1 MKRICIYVALGVL
14 GAFSAH
20 AQEINIGQTVARKIS
35 DDKVEVS
42 FSMDCSTLRLPSRRQ
57 MVITPLI
64 ISRSES
70 DTLAL
75 PSVCIAGRNR
85 YRMNK
90 RKERLYGKEYG
101 KAPVAG
107 EGQEMIRFN
116 RKRDMLLE
124 YNETVPAQEWMSG
137 ARVEIFR
144 ELQGCA
150 GCGEALG
157 NAPVAELPLFKE
169 EVERPN
175 LQIMVAQAEEKRRSF
190 TRSAYLNFK
199 VNQSALLA
207 DYMNNPVELAKIYSS
222 IDSIR
227 EDNNYRIARIEI
239 VGYSSPEGSYA
250 ANARL
255 SEQRAKALEQNL
267 KHAYQL
273 DDSMIDCRSVPE
285 NWEGLAAWLRE
296 YRPSYMQKVLDII
309 GQTPEPDARDA
320 KIKAIDGGKI
330 YNALLQEVYPKL
342 RLVEYT
348 VSYTVVPFSVEQ
360 GREIIKTRPDKMNH
374 NEMYQVA
381 ASYGEGSDEY
391 NRIIRMIAARF
402 PGDRIAN
409 NNAAIV
415 AWETGDYD
423 AMRVYLKRLEETG
436 RKEGAD
442 KLRERY
448 AKQLK

>member
-175 LQIMVAQAEEKRRSF
+175 LQILVAQAEEKRRSF

-423 AMRVYLKRLEETG
+423 AMRVYLKRLEEI
-436 RKEGAD
+436 KAE
-442 KLRERY
+442 
-448 AKQLK
+448 

>member
-1 MKRICIYVALGVL
+1 MALGVL

-144 ELQGCA
+144 VLLGCS

-227 EDNNYRIARIEI
+227 EDHNYRIARIEI

-423 AMRVYLKRLEETG
+423 AMRVYLKRLEEI
-436 RKEGAD
+436 KAE
-442 KLRERY
+442 
-448 AKQLK
+448 

>member
-1 MKRICIYVALGVL
+1 MALGVL

-42 FSMDCSTLRLPSRRQ
+42 FSMDCSTLRFPSRRQ

-207 DYMNNPVELAKIYSS
+207 DYMNNPAELAKIYSS

-267 KHAYQL
+267 KHAYKL
-273 DDSMIDCRSVPE
+273 DDSMMECRSVPE

-360 GREIIKTRPDKMNH
+360 GREIIRTRPDKMNH

-381 ASYGEGSDEY
+381 ARYGEGSDEY
-391 NRIIRMIAARF
+391 NRIILMIAARF

-423 AMRVYLKRLEETG
+423 AMRMYLKRLEEI
-436 RKEGAD
+436 KAE
-442 KLRERY
+442 
-448 AKQLK
+448 

>member
-150 GCGEALG
+150 GCEEALG

-423 AMRVYLKRLEETG
+423 AMRVYLKRLEEI
-436 RKEGAD
+436 KAE
-442 KLRERY
+442 
-448 AKQLK
+448 

>member
-101 KAPVAG
+101 KAPAAG

-144 ELQGCA
+144 GLQGCA

-157 NAPVAELPLFKE
+157 NAPVAELPVFKE

-175 LQIMVAQAEEKRRSF
+175 LQIMVAQTEEKRRSF

-207 DYMNNPVELAKIYSS
+207 DYMNNPAELAKIYSS

-227 EDNNYRIARIEI
+227 EDNNYRIARIKI
-239 VGYSSPEGSYA
+239 VGYSSPEGNYD

-255 SEQRAKALEQNL
+255 SEQRAKALVQNL
-267 KHAYQL
+267 KHAYKL
-273 DDSMIDCRSVPE
+273 DDSMIECRSVPE

-360 GREIIKTRPDKMNH
+360 GREIIRTRPDKMNH

-381 ASYGEGSDEY
+381 VSYGKGSDEY
-391 NRIIRMIAARF
+391 NRIIRMIADRF
-402 PGDRIAN
+402 PSDRMAN

-415 AWETGDYD
+415 AWEMGDYD
-423 AMRVYLKRLEETG
+423 AMQVYLKRLEGIKAE
-436 RKEGAD
+436 
-442 KLRERY
+442 
-448 AKQLK
+448 

>member
-1 MKRICIYVALGVL
+1 MALGLL

-20 AQEINIGQTVARKIS
+20 AQEINIGQTVAQKIS

-57 MVITPLI
+57 MIITPLI
-64 ISRSES
+64 ISRSEN

-101 KAPVAG
+101 KAPAAG

-273 DDSMIDCRSVPE
+273 DDSMMECRSVPE

-423 AMRVYLKRLEETG
+423 AMRVYLKRLEEI
-436 RKEGAD
+436 KAE
-442 KLRERY
+442 
-448 AKQLK
+448 

>member
-267 KHAYQL
+267 KHAYKL
-273 DDSMIDCRSVPE
+273 DDSMMECRSVPE

-360 GREIIKTRPDKMNH
+360 GREILRTRPDKMNH

-381 ASYGEGSDEY
+381 VSYGKGSDEY

-423 AMRVYLKRLEETG
+423 AMRVYLKRLEEI
-436 RKEGAD
+436 KAE
-442 KLRERY
+442 
-448 AKQLK
+448 

>member
-1 MKRICIYVALGVL
+1 MALGVL

-273 DDSMIDCRSVPE
+273 YDSMIDCRSVPE

-423 AMRVYLKRLEETG
+423 AMRVYLKRLEEI
-436 RKEGAD
+436 KAE
-442 KLRERY
+442 
-448 AKQLK
+448 

>member
-20 AQEINIGQTVARKIS
+20 AQEINIGHTVARKIS

-42 FSMDCSTLRLPSRRQ
+42 FSMDCSALRLPSRRQ

-101 KAPVAG
+101 KAPAAG
-107 EGQEMIRFN
+107 GGQEMIRFN
-116 RKRDMLLE
+116 RKRDMLLD
-124 YNETVPAQEWMSG
+124 YNETVPAQDWMSG

-267 KHAYQL
+267 KHAYKL

-360 GREIIKTRPDKMNH
+360 GREIIRTRPDKMNH

-381 ASYGEGSDEY
+381 ASYGKGSDEY

-423 AMRVYLKRLEETG
+423 AMRVYLKRLEEI
-436 RKEGAD
+436 KAE
-442 KLRERY
+442 
-448 AKQLK
+448 

>member
-330 YNALLQEVYPKL
+330 YNALLREVYPKL

-423 AMRVYLKRLEETG
+423 AMRVYLKRLEEI
-436 RKEGAD
+436 KAE
-442 KLRERY
+442 
-448 AKQLK
+448 

>member
-116 RKRDMLLE
+116 RKRDILLE

-423 AMRVYLKRLEETG
+423 AMRVYLKRLEEI
-436 RKEGAD
+436 KAE
-442 KLRERY
+442 
-448 AKQLK
+448 

>member
-1 MKRICIYVALGVL
+1 MKRICIYMALGLL

-57 MVITPLI
+57 MIITPLI
-64 ISRSES
+64 ISRSEN

-267 KHAYQL
+267 KHAYKL
-273 DDSMIDCRSVPE
+273 DDSMMECRSVPE

-320 KIKAIDGGKI
+320 KIRAIDGGKI
-330 YNALLQEVYPKL
+330 YNALLQEIYPKL

-423 AMRVYLKRLEETG
+423 AMRVYLKRLEEI
-436 RKEGAD
+436 KAE
-442 KLRERY
+442 
-448 AKQLK
+448 

>member
-1 MKRICIYVALGVL
+1 MKRIWIYVALGVL

-423 AMRVYLKRLEETG
+423 AMRVYLKRLEEI
-436 RKEGAD
+436 KAE
-442 KLRERY
+442 
-448 AKQLK
+448 

>member
-267 KHAYQL
+267 KHAYKL
-273 DDSMIDCRSVPE
+273 DDSMMECRSVPE

-423 AMRVYLKRLEETG
+423 AMRVYLKRLEEI
-436 RKEGAD
+436 KAE
-442 KLRERY
+442 
-448 AKQLK
+448 

>member
-1 MKRICIYVALGVL
+1 MKRICIYMALGLL

-57 MVITPLI
+57 MIITPLI
-64 ISRSES
+64 ISRSEN

-101 KAPVAG
+101 KAPAAG

-267 KHAYQL
+267 KHAYKL
-273 DDSMIDCRSVPE
+273 DDSMMECRSVPE

-320 KIKAIDGGKI
+320 KIRAIDGGKI
-330 YNALLQEVYPKL
+330 YNALLQEIYPKL

-423 AMRVYLKRLEETG
+423 AMRVYLKRLEEI
-436 RKEGAD
+436 KAE
-442 KLRERY
+442 
-448 AKQLK
+448 

>member
-1 MKRICIYVALGVL
+1 MALGLL

-57 MVITPLI
+57 MIITPLI
-64 ISRSES
+64 ISRSEN

-101 KAPVAG
+101 KAPAAG

-267 KHAYQL
+267 KHAYKL
-273 DDSMIDCRSVPE
+273 DDSMMECRSVPE

-320 KIKAIDGGKI
+320 KIRAIDGGKI
-330 YNALLQEVYPKL
+330 YNALLQEIYPKL

-423 AMRVYLKRLEETG
+423 AMRVYLKRLEEI
-436 RKEGAD
+436 KAE
-442 KLRERY
+442 
-448 AKQLK
+448 

>member
-239 VGYSSPEGSYA
+239 VGNSSPEGSYA

-423 AMRVYLKRLEETG
+423 AMRVYLKRLEEI
-436 RKEGAD
+436 KAE
-442 KLRERY
+442 
-448 AKQLK
+448 

>member
-90 RKERLYGKEYG
+90 RIERLYGKEYG

-423 AMRVYLKRLEETG
+423 AMRVYLKRLEEI
-436 RKEGAD
+436 KAE
-442 KLRERY
+442 
-448 AKQLK
+448 

>member
-1 MKRICIYVALGVL
+1 MKRICIYVTLGLL
-14 GAFSAH
+14 GAVSAH
-20 AQEINIGQTVARKIS
+20 AQEINIGQAVARKIS

-42 FSMDCSTLRLPSRRQ
+42 FNMDCSTLRLPSRRQ
-57 MVITPLI
+57 MIITPLI
-64 ISRSES
+64 ISRSEN

-90 RKERLYGKEYG
+90 RKESLYGKEP
-101 KAPVAG
+101 AAG
-107 EGQEMIRFN
+107 EEQEMIRFG
-116 RKRDMLLE
+116 RKRDMPLE

-157 NAPVAELPLFKE
+157 NAVVADIPLFKE
-169 EVERPN
+169 VVERPN
-175 LQIMVAQAEEKRRSF
+175 LEIMVAQAEEKRRSF

-207 DYMNNPVELAKIYSS
+207 DYMNNPAELAKIYSS

-227 EDNNYRIARIEI
+227 ADDNYRIARIRI
-239 VGYSSPEGSYA
+239 VGYSSPEGSYD

-255 SEQRAKALEQNL
+255 SGQRAKALEQNL
-267 KHAYQL
+267 KHACKL
-273 DDSMIDCRSVPE
+273 DGNMIECTSVPE

-296 YRPSYMQKVLDII
+296 YRPSYMQKMLDII

-381 ASYGEGSDEY
+381 VSYGEGSDEY
-391 NRIIRMIAARF
+391 NRIIRMIADRF
-402 PGDRIAN
+402 PSDRIAN

-415 AWETGDYD
+415 AWEMGDYD
-423 AMRVYLKRLEETG
+423 AMRVYLKRLEGIKAE
-436 RKEGAD
+436 
-442 KLRERY
+442 
-448 AKQLK
+448 

>member
-1 MKRICIYVALGVL
+1 MALGVL

-20 AQEINIGQTVARKIS
+20 AQEINIGHTVARKIS

-101 KAPVAG
+101 KAPAAG

-157 NAPVAELPLFKE
+157 NAPVAELPVFKE

-267 KHAYQL
+267 KHAYKL
-273 DDSMIDCRSVPE
+273 DDSMIECRSVPE

-309 GQTPEPDARDA
+309 GQIPEPDARDA

-360 GREIIKTRPDKMNH
+360 GREIIRTRPDKMNH

-391 NRIIRMIAARF
+391 NRIIRMIAGRF

-423 AMRVYLKRLEETG
+423 AMRMYLKRLEEI
-436 RKEGAD
+436 KAE
-442 KLRERY
+442 
-448 AKQLK
+448 

>member
-1 MKRICIYVALGVL
+1 MMKRICIYVALGVL

-144 ELQGCA
+144 ELLGCA

-423 AMRVYLKRLEETG
+423 AMRVYLKRLEEI
-436 RKEGAD
+436 KAE
-442 KLRERY
+442 
-448 AKQLK
+448 

>member
-381 ASYGEGSDEY
+381 ASYREGSDEY

-423 AMRVYLKRLEETG
+423 AMRVYLKRLEEI
-436 RKEGAD
+436 KAE
-442 KLRERY
+442 
-448 AKQLK
+448 

>member
-267 KHAYQL
+267 KHAYKL
-273 DDSMIDCRSVPE
+273 DDSMMECRSVPE

-391 NRIIRMIAARF
+391 NRIILMIAARF
-402 PGDRIAN
+402 PADRIAN

-423 AMRVYLKRLEETG
+423 AMRMYLKRLEEI
-436 RKEGAD
+436 KAE
-442 KLRERY
+442 
-448 AKQLK
+448 

>member
-381 ASYGEGSDEY
+381 ASYSEGSDEY

-423 AMRVYLKRLEETG
+423 AMRVYLKRLEEI
-436 RKEGAD
+436 KAE
-442 KLRERY
+442 
-448 AKQLK
+448 

>member
-423 AMRVYLKRLEETG
+423 ATRVYLKRLEEI
-436 RKEGAD
+436 KAE
-442 KLRERY
+442 
-448 AKQLK
+448 

>member
-1 MKRICIYVALGVL
+1 MKRICIYMALGLL

-20 AQEINIGQTVARKIS
+20 AQEINIGQAVARKIS

-42 FSMDCSTLRLPSRRQ
+42 FNMDCSTLRLPSRRQ
-57 MVITPLI
+57 MIITPLI
-64 ISRSES
+64 ISRSEN

-90 RKERLYGKEYG
+90 RKESLYGKEP
-101 KAPVAG
+101 AAG

-199 VNQSALLA
+199 VNQSVLLA
-207 DYMNNPVELAKIYSS
+207 DYMNNPAELAKIYSS

-227 EDNNYRIARIEI
+227 EDDNYRIARIKI
-239 VGYSSPEGSYA
+239 VGYSSPEGNYD

-255 SEQRAKALEQNL
+255 SEQRAIALVQNL
-267 KHAYQL
+267 KHAYKL
-273 DDSMIDCRSVPE
+273 DGSMIECRSVPE

-309 GQTPEPDARDA
+309 GQIPEPDARDA
-320 KIKAIDGGKI
+320 KVKAIDGGKI
-330 YNALLQEVYPKL
+330 YNALLREVYPKL

-381 ASYGEGSDEY
+381 VSYGKGSDEY
-391 NRIIRMIAARF
+391 NRIIRMIADRF
-402 PGDRIAN
+402 PSDRIAN

-415 AWETGDYD
+415 AWEMGDYD
-423 AMRVYLKRLEETG
+423 AMQVYMKRLEGIKAE
-436 RKEGAD
+436 
-442 KLRERY
+442 
-448 AKQLK
+448 

>member
-1 MKRICIYVALGVL
+1 MKRICIYVTLGLL
-14 GAFSAH
+14 GAVSAY

-423 AMRVYLKRLEETG
+423 AMRVYLKRLEEI
-436 RKEGAD
+436 KAE
-442 KLRERY
+442 
-448 AKQLK
+448 

>member
-1 MKRICIYVALGVL
+1 MYKRQVL

-423 AMRVYLKRLEETG
+423 AMRVYLKRLEEI
-436 RKEGAD
+436 KAE
-442 KLRERY
+442 
-448 AKQLK
+448 

>member
-1 MKRICIYVALGVL
+1 MALGVL

-227 EDNNYRIARIEI
+227 EDNNYRIARMEI

-330 YNALLQEVYPKL
+330 YNALLLEVYPKL

-423 AMRVYLKRLEETG
+423 AMRVYLKRLEEI
-436 RKEGAD
+436 KAE
-442 KLRERY
+442 
-448 AKQLK
+448 

>member
-1 MKRICIYVALGVL
+1 MALGVL

-101 KAPVAG
+101 KAPAAG
-107 EGQEMIRFN
+107 GGQEMIRFN
-116 RKRDMLLE
+116 RKRDMLLD
-124 YNETVPAQEWMSG
+124 YNETVPAQDWMSG

-360 GREIIKTRPDKMNH
+360 GREIIRTRPDKMNH

-391 NRIIRMIAARF
+391 NRIIRMIAGRF
-402 PGDRIAN
+402 PGDRMAN

-423 AMRVYLKRLEETG
+423 AMRMYLKRLEEI
-436 RKEGAD
+436 KAE
-442 KLRERY
+442 
-448 AKQLK
+448 

>member
-391 NRIIRMIAARF
+391 NRIIRMIAAHF

-423 AMRVYLKRLEETG
+423 AMRVYLKRLEEI
-436 RKEGAD
+436 KAE
-442 KLRERY
+442 
-448 AKQLK
+448 

>member
-1 MKRICIYVALGVL
+1 MKRICIYVTLGLL
-14 GAFSAH
+14 GAVSAH
-20 AQEINIGQTVARKIS
+20 AQEINIGQAVARKIS

-42 FSMDCSTLRLPSRRQ
+42 FNMDCSTLQLPSRRQ
-57 MVITPLI
+57 MIITPLI
-64 ISRSES
+64 ISRSEN

-423 AMRVYLKRLEETG
+423 AMRVYLKRLEEI
-436 RKEGAD
+436 KAE
-442 KLRERY
+442 
-448 AKQLK
+448 

>member
-169 EVERPN
+169 VVERPN
-175 LQIMVAQAEEKRRSF
+175 LEIMVAQAEEKRRSF

-267 KHAYQL
+267 KHAYKL

-423 AMRVYLKRLEETG
+423 AMRVYLKRLEEI
-436 RKEGAD
+436 KAE
-442 KLRERY
+442 
-448 AKQLK
+448 